1 MCHMHDTPSDIHL
14 FDAIAPACESL
25 RQKVAQAIIGQVQ
38 TLDLLLTALL
48 CHGHVLLVGVPG
60 LAKTRLVCALGHAL
74 DLPTARVQFTADLM
88 PGDILGTE
96 MIQQV
101 SHTHQRHIEFVKGP
115 VFTSLLLADEIN
127 RASPRTQAALLQ
139 AMAERQVTVA
149 SQTHGLPDPFM
160 VIATQNP
167 IEQEGTYLLPE
178 AQLDRFMFS
187 HMMTYPSAD
196 EEWLIAM
203 LRDESVLE
211 KITPVATQQ
220 QVSKWGTL
228 IRQMPISDVVST
240 QAVAWVRATRPGELN
255 TPELV
260 EQYVQWGAGPRAS
273 QHVLLAAS
281 ARAAMQGRP
290 TATVED
296 LKHVIPSVLS
306 HRLVLN
312 FAASADHITEQQV
325 IETVMSIKL

>member
-1 MCHMHDTPSDIHL
+1 MHDTPSDIHL